1 MQLYVEV
8 SPPAN
13 VHVDWQLAANKLEGM
28 THKFD
33 SDYLCDNQTLRRET
47 LLTYNSS
54 GI

>member
-1 MQLYVEV
+1 MQLDVEV

-13 VHVDWQLAANKLEGM
+13 VHVDLKLAANKLEGM

-33 SDYLCDNQTLRRET
+33 TDYLCDNRTLRRET
-47 LLTYNSS
+47 LLTYNSC